1 MPESEDEL
9 SSSSE
14 EMDFEVVIL
23 FIGGSQAC
31 FVNHRK
37 EGEGLIH
44 C

>member
-23 FIGGSQAC
+23 FREAARLVFSTTGK
-31 FVNHRK
+31 K
-37 EGEGLIH
+37 EKT
-44 C
+44 